1 MGRFSGP
8 GENNPRAGRIP
19 PRRRAVLRFRAS
31 GVNKVTGEASRSMA
45 ADDLSLV
52 RRARAGDDG
61 AFQALVVRYQRKVYA
76 VALGIVRDPDTAWD
90 VAQEA
95 FVRAHSHLAGL
106 EGEEA
111 FAKWL
116 LRITS
121 HLSIDAV
128 RRERR
133 SLKDAVEDVDDAEL
147 HGAGEGI
154 LSTPLGLDPGENA
167 LRRELADRMA
177 EALGQLPEIHREIL
191 VLRELE
197 GLSYEELAER
207 LKIQKGTVMS
217 RLFHARKK
225 MQQLL
230 ADYVGGRAGARE
242 KGSGRGKGEG
252 G

>member
-1 MGRFSGP
+1 M
-8 GENNPRAGRIP
+8 E
-19 PRRRAVLRFRAS
+19 
-31 GVNKVTGEASRSMA
+31 

-52 RRARAGDDG
+52 RMARAGDDR

-76 VALGIVRDPDTAWD
+76 VALGIVRDTDTAWD

-95 FVRAHSHLAGL
+95 FVRAHGHLADL

-116 LRITS
+116 FRITS
-121 HLSIDAV
+121 HLSIDSV

-133 SLKDAVEDVDDAEL
+133 SLKDSLDDVAESEL
-147 HGAGEGI
+147 NSGGEGI
-154 LSTPLGLDPGENA
+154 LSTPLGLDPSDNA
-167 LRRELADRMA
+167 LRRELAGRM
-177 EALGQLPEIHREIL
+177 EAALSELPEIHREIL

-207 LKIQKGTVMS
+207 LGIQKGTVMS

-225 MQQLL
+225 MQVLL
-230 ADYVGGRAGARE
+230 AEYAGAAAGGE
-242 KGSGRGKGEG
+242 GSGDGEMEG
-252 G
+252 SES

>member
-1 MGRFSGP
+1 M
-8 GENNPRAGRIP
+8 E
-19 PRRRAVLRFRAS
+19 
-31 GVNKVTGEASRSMA
+31 

-52 RRARAGDDG
+52 RRARAGDDR

-76 VALGIVRDPDTAWD
+76 VALGIVRDTDTAWD

-95 FVRAHSHLAGL
+95 FVRAHGHLAGL

-111 FAKWL
+111 FSKWL

-121 HLSIDAV
+121 HLAIDSV

-133 SLKDAVEDVDDAEL
+133 SLKDAVEDVTEAEL

-154 LSTPLGLDPGENA
+154 LSTPLGLDPADNA
-167 LRRELADRMA
+167 LRRELAGRMA
-177 EALGQLPEIHREIL
+177 DALGQLPEIHREIL

-197 GLSYEELAER
+197 GLSYEELAAR

-225 MQQLL
+225 MQALL
-230 ADYVGGRAGARE
+230 ADYAGHLAGGADERE
-242 KGSGRGKGEG
+242 GMGDAEGSEP
-252 G
+252 